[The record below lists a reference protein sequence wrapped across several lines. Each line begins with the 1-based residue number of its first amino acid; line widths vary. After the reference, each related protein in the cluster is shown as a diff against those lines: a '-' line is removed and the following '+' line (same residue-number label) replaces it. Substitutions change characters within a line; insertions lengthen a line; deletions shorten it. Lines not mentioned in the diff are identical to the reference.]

1 MPTAWG
7 ITARLAATVPGG
19 PAVIAIDIVSDT
31 ICPWCYVGKRR
42 IERALAGFEADE
54 VRIRWHPFQLNPGM
68 PPEGMDRA
76 EYVAAKFGGTEAARA
91 VYDRIREAGAEEGI
105 AFAFERM
112 PRTPNTFASH
122 RVVHYAAGEGL
133 QNEAVEALFQAVFVD
148 GRDIGDYET
157 LVDIGAEC
165 GIDPVA
171 LAEYLA
177 GAEEARDLRAE
188 EERSRRKG
196 VTGVPCFI
204 IGGRYAVT
212 GAQDPAVLRSVLDKV
227 AEESMA

>member
-1 MPTAWG
+1 
-7 ITARLAATVPGG
+7 
-19 PAVIAIDIVSDT
+19 VIAIDIVSDT

-42 IERALAGFEADE
+42 IERALSGFEADE
-54 VRIRWHPFQLNPGM
+54 VRIHWHPFQLNPGM
-68 PPEGMDRA
+68 PPEGVDRS

-91 VYDRIREAGAEEGI
+91 VYDRVREAGAEEGI

-122 RVVHYAAGEGL
+122 RVVHFAAREGL
-133 QNEAVEALFQAVFVD
+133 QNEAVEALFRAVFVD
-148 GRDIGDYET
+148 GRDIGDFEA

-177 GAEEARDLRAE
+177 SIEDVDLLRAG
-188 EERSRRKG
+188 EERSRRMG
-196 VTGVPCFI
+196 VTGVPFFI

-212 GAQDPAVLRSVLDKV
+212 GAQDSAVLRGVIDTV
-227 AEESMA
+227 AEESVA

>member
-1 MPTAWG
+1 
-7 ITARLAATVPGG
+7 LAT
-19 PAVIAIDIVSDT
+19 AVIEIDIVSDT

-42 IERALAGFEADE
+42 IERALAGFEADA
-54 VRIRWHPFQLNPGM
+54 VRIRWHPFQLNPGL
-68 PPEGMDRA
+68 PPEGMDRD
-76 EYVAAKFGGTEAARA
+76 EYVASKFGGADAARA

-122 RVVHYAAGEGL
+122 RMVHFAAREGL
-133 QNEAVEALFQAVFVD
+133 QNEAVEALFRAVFVD
-148 GRDIGDYET
+148 GRDIGDFEA

-177 GAEEARDLRAE
+177 SIEDVDLLRAG
-188 EERSRRKG
+188 EERSRRMG
-196 VTGVPCFI
+196 VTGVPFFI

-212 GAQDPAVLRSVLDKV
+212 GAQDSAVLRGVIDTV
-227 AEESMA
+227 AEESVA

>member
-1 MPTAWG
+1 M
-7 ITARLAATVPGG
+7 IE
-19 PAVIAIDIVSDT
+19 IDIVSDT

-42 IERALAGFEADE
+42 IERALAGFEADA
-54 VRIRWHPFQLNPGM
+54 VRIRWHPFQLNPGL
-68 PPEGMDRA
+68 PPEGMDRD
-76 EYVAAKFGGTEAARA
+76 EYVASKFGGADAARA

-122 RVVHYAAGEGL
+122 RMVHFAAREEL
-133 QNEAVEALFQAVFVD
+133 QNEAVEALFRAVFVD
-148 GRDIGDYET
+148 GRDIGDFEA

-177 GAEEARDLRAE
+177 SIEDVDLLRAG
-188 EERSRRKG
+188 EERSRRMG
-196 VTGVPCFI
+196 VTGVPFFI

-212 GAQDPAVLRSVLDKV
+212 GAQDSAVLRGVIDTV
-227 AEESMA
+227 AEESVA

>member
-1 MPTAWG
+1 M
-7 ITARLAATVPGG
+7 IE
-19 PAVIAIDIVSDT
+19 IDVVSDT

-42 IERALAGFEADE
+42 LERALAGFDADE
-54 VRIRWHPFQLNPGM
+54 VRVRWHPFQLNPDL

-76 EYVAAKFGGTEAARA
+76 EYVAAKFGGAEAARA

-122 RVVHYAAGEGL
+122 RVVQFAAREGR
-133 QNEAVEALFQAVFVD
+133 EDEVVEALFRAVFVD
-148 GRDIGDYET
+148 GRDIGDFET
-157 LVDIGAEC
+157 LVDLGAEC

-171 LAEYLA
+171 LAERLA
-177 GAEEARDLRAE
+177 GPEDANALRAE
-188 EERSRRKG
+188 EERSRRMG
-196 VTGVPCFI
+196 VTGVPFFI

-212 GAQDPAVLRSVLDKV
+212 GAQDPAVLRGVLDRV
-227 AEESMA
+227 AAESVA

>member
-1 MPTAWG
+1 M
-7 ITARLAATVPGG
+7 IE
-19 PAVIAIDIVSDT
+19 IDIVSDT

-42 IERALAGFEADE
+42 IERALAGFEADA
-54 VRIRWHPFQLNPGM
+54 VRIRWHPFQLNPGL
-68 PPEGMDRA
+68 PPEGMDRD
-76 EYVAAKFGGTEAARA
+76 EYVASKFGGADAARA

-112 PRTPNTFASH
+112 PRTPNTFSSH
-122 RVVHYAAGEGL
+122 RMVHFAAREGL
-133 QNEAVEALFQAVFVD
+133 QNEAVEALFRAVFVD
-148 GRDIGDYET
+148 GRDIGDFEA

-177 GAEEARDLRAE
+177 SIEDVDLLRAG
-188 EERSRRKG
+188 EERSRRMG
-196 VTGVPCFI
+196 VTGVPFFI

-212 GAQDPAVLRSVLDKV
+212 GAQDSAVLRGVIDTV
-227 AEESMA
+227 AEESVA

>member
-1 MPTAWG
+1 M
-7 ITARLAATVPGG
+7 IE
-19 PAVIAIDIVSDT
+19 IDVVSDT

-42 IERALAGFEADE
+42 LERALEGFDADE
-54 VRIRWHPFQLNPGM
+54 VRVRWHPFQLNPDL
-68 PPEGMDRA
+68 PREGMDRA
-76 EYVAAKFGGTEAARA
+76 EYVAAKFGGAEAARA

-122 RVVHYAAGEGL
+122 RVVRFAAREGR
-133 QNEAVEALFQAVFVD
+133 QDETVEALFRAVFMN
-148 GRDIGDYET
+148 GRDIGDFET
-157 LVDIGAEC
+157 LVDVGAEC

-177 GAEEARDLRAE
+177 GAEEADALRAE
-188 EERSRRKG
+188 EERSRRMG
-196 VTGVPCFI
+196 VTGVPFFV

-212 GAQDPAVLRSVLDKV
+212 GAQDPAVLRGVLDRV
-227 AEESMA
+227 AEESVA

>member
-1 MPTAWG
+1 M
-7 ITARLAATVPGG
+7 ID
-19 PAVIAIDIVSDT
+19 IDIVSDT

-42 IERALAGFEADE
+42 IERALAGFDADE

-76 EYVAAKFGGTEAARA
+76 EYVAAKFGGADAARA

-122 RVVHYAAGEGL
+122 RVVHYAAGEGV
-133 QNEAVEALFQAVFVD
+133 QNETVEALFQAVFVN
-148 GRDIGDYET
+148 GRDIGDREA
-157 LVDIGAEC
+157 LLDIGAEC
-165 GIDPVA
+165 GLEPVA
-171 LAEYLA
+171 LSEYLA
-177 GAEEARDLRAE
+177 STEDVDMLRAEEAR
-188 EERSRRKG
+188 SRRMG
-196 VTGVPCFI
+196 VTGVPFFI
-204 IGGRYAVT
+204 IGGRYGVS
-212 GAQDPAVLRSVLDKV
+212 GAQDSAVLRSVIDKV

>member
-1 MPTAWG
+1 M
-7 ITARLAATVPGG
+7 IE
-19 PAVIAIDIVSDT
+19 IDIVSDT

-42 IERALAGFEADE
+42 IERAVAGFDGDE
-54 VRIRWHPFQLNPGM
+54 VRIRWHPYQLNPGL

-76 EYVAAKFGGTEAARA
+76 EYVAAKFGGTEAART
-91 VYDRIREAGAEEGI
+91 VYERIREAGAAEGI
-105 AFAFERM
+105 AFAFDRM

-122 RVVHYAAGEGL
+122 RVVHFAARSGS
-133 QNEAVEALFQAVFVD
+133 QNEAVEALFQGVFEE

-157 LVDIGAEC
+157 LLDIGAEC

-177 GAEEARDLRAE
+177 STEDVEELRAA
-188 EERSRRKG
+188 EERSRRMG
-196 VTGVPCFI
+196 VTGVPFFV

-212 GAQDPAVLRSVLDKV
+212 GAQAPGVLRGVLDKV

>member
-1 MPTAWG
+1 M
-7 ITARLAATVPGG
+7 
-19 PAVIAIDIVSDT
+19 IAIDIVSDT

-42 IERALAGFEADE
+42 LERALAGFEADE
-54 VRIRWHPFQLNPGM
+54 VRTRWHPFQLNPGL

-76 EYVAAKFGGTEAARA
+76 EYVAAKFGGAEAARA

-105 AFAFERM
+105 PFAFERM

-122 RVVHYAAGEGL
+122 RVVHYAAGERL

-148 GRDIGDYET
+148 GRDIGDRET
-157 LVDIGAEC
+157 LLDIGAEC
-165 GIDPVA
+165 GLEPVA

-177 GAEEARDLRAE
+177 SAEGVDELRAGE
-188 EERSRRKG
+188 ARSRRMG
-196 VTGVPCFI
+196 VTGVPFFI

-227 AEESMA
+227 AEESVA

>member
-1 MPTAWG
+1 M
-7 ITARLAATVPGG
+7 IE
-19 PAVIAIDIVSDT
+19 IDVVSDT

-42 IERALAGFEADE
+42 LERALEGFDADE
-54 VRIRWHPFQLNPGM
+54 VRVRWHPFQLNPDL
-68 PPEGMDRA
+68 PREGMARA
-76 EYVAAKFGGTEAARA
+76 EYVAAKFGGAEAARA

-122 RVVHYAAGEGL
+122 RVVRFAAREGR
-133 QNEAVEALFQAVFVD
+133 QDETVEALFRAVFMN
-148 GRDIGDYET
+148 GRDIGDFET
-157 LVDIGAEC
+157 LVDVGAEC

-177 GAEEARDLRAE
+177 GAEEADALRAE
-188 EERSRRKG
+188 EERSRRMG
-196 VTGVPCFI
+196 VTGVPFFI

-212 GAQDPAVLRSVLDKV
+212 GAQDPAVLRGVLDRV
-227 AEESMA
+227 AEESVA

>member
-1 MPTAWG
+1 M
-7 ITARLAATVPGG
+7 IE
-19 PAVIAIDIVSDT
+19 IDIVSDT

-42 IERALAGFEADE
+42 IERALDGFDADA
-54 VRIRWHPFQLNPGM
+54 VRIRWHPFQLNPGL
-68 PPEGMDRA
+68 PPEGMDRD
-76 EYVAAKFGGTEAARA
+76 EYVASKFGGADAAQA

-122 RVVHYAAGEGL
+122 RVVHFAAREGL
-133 QNEAVEALFQAVFVD
+133 QNEAVEALFRAVFVD
-148 GRDIGDYET
+148 GRDIGDFEA

-177 GAEEARDLRAE
+177 SIEEVDLLRAG
-188 EERSRRKG
+188 EERSRRMG
-196 VTGVPCFI
+196 VTGVPFFI

-212 GAQDPAVLRSVLDKV
+212 GAQDSAVLRGVIDTV
-227 AEESMA
+227 AEESVA

>member
-1 MPTAWG
+1 M
-7 ITARLAATVPGG
+7 IE
-19 PAVIAIDIVSDT
+19 IDIVSDT

-42 IERALAGFEADE
+42 LERALDGFEADE
-54 VRIRWHPFQLNPGM
+54 VRVRWHPFQLNPGM

-76 EYVAAKFGGTEAARA
+76 EYVTAKFGGAQAARA
-91 VYDRIREAGAEEGI
+91 VYDRIRDAGAEEGI

-122 RVVHYAAGEGL
+122 RVVHFAGREGR
-133 QNEAVEALFQAVFVD
+133 QDEVVEALFQAVFVD
-148 GRDIGDYET
+148 GRDIGDFET

-177 GAEEARDLRAE
+177 GTEEAGDLRAE
-188 EERSRRKG
+188 EERSRRMG

-212 GAQDPAVLRSVLDKV
+212 GAQEPTVLRSVIDKV
-227 AEESMA
+227 AEESVA

>member
-1 MPTAWG
+1 MSPRNSAAWERLGQSTTA
-7 ITARLAATVPGG
+7 
-19 PAVIAIDIVSDT
+19 S
-31 ICPWCYVGKRR
+31 
-42 IERALAGFEADE
+42 
-54 VRIRWHPFQLNPGM
+54 
-68 PPEGMDRA
+68 
-76 EYVAAKFGGTEAARA
+76 
-91 VYDRIREAGAEEGI
+91 REAGAEEGI

-122 RVVHYAAGEGL
+122 RVVHFAGREGTAGRSRRSPL
-133 QNEAVEALFQAVFVD
+133 PGPVFEN
-148 GRDIGDYET
+148 GRDIGDFET

-177 GAEEARDLRAE
+177 GTEEVAELRAEEAR
-188 EERSRRKG
+188 SRRVG
-196 VTGVPCFI
+196 VTSVPVFI

-212 GAQDPAVLRSVLDKV
+212 GAQDPSVLRSVLDKV